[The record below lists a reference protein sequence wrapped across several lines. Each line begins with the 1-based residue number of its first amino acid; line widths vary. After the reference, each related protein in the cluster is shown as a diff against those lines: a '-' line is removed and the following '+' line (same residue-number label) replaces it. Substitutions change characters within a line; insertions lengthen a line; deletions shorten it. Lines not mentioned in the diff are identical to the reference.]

1 MTERECQAE
10 LPLPTR
16 GGRRPGA
23 GRKPKGDA
31 PLRSHAERPALSRHH
46 PVHVTIRMRPHV
58 WSLRSQRGMSVVESA
73 RLGAAERTGF
83 RVTHFSVQGNHVH
96 LVVEAGS
103 GRALTGGM
111 KALAIRLAKGMNK
124 LMGGRGPVLE
134 DRHHAHVLRTP
145 AEVRRAL
152 AYVAGN
158 FASHARRRGEE
169 VQDGA
174 ADRCSSG
181 ARPDLIGPPRSWLLR
196 PEGASAESSDG
207 R

>member
-1 MTERECQAE
+1 
-10 LPLPTR
+10 L
-16 GGRRPGA
+16 RPHSA
-23 GRKPKGDA
+23 
-31 PLRSHAERPALSRHH
+31 RPALSRHH
-46 PVHVTIRMRPHV
+46 PVQV
-58 WSLRSQRGMSVVESA
+58 
-73 RLGAAERTGF
+73 
-83 RVTHFSVQGNHVH
+83 
-96 LVVEAGS
+96 
-103 GRALTGGM
+103 M